1 MKKLI
6 ISTLAVLALTTVA
19 NATDL
24 PNKKKAPAAPA
35 PVAAEPA
42 KAAAPAS
49 NDSLTVS
56 YGQDLGNN
64 LGAKVDDAY
73 GVTYT
78 HKIGSGFSVGAA
90 ASTTQDTSNVIKQNL
105 EAQAGY
111 SVPAFAGVTISGKA
125 GIGERFVST
134 GNFPYYAIYGAADYK
149 VMDGLTLNAIN
160 YRYRSAVDNG
170 TYGYQSH
177 RLGTGVTYDITS
189 NYSVNV
195 GFTRSYDTNWNATGD
210 AVTGAFVVKF

>member
-6 ISTLAVLALTTVA
+6 ISTLAVLALTATA

-24 PNKKKAPAAPA
+24 PNKKKAPEAPKA
-35 PVAAEPA
+35 VAAEPA
-42 KAAAPAS
+42 KPAAS

-73 GVTYT
+73 GVTYK
-78 HKIGSGFSVGAA
+78 HNLGGGFSVSGV
-90 ASTTQDTSNVIKQNL
+90 ASTTQDTSNVVKQNL

-111 SVPAFAGVTISGKA
+111 ALPAFAGIAVSGKV

-134 GNFPYYAIYGAADYK
+134 GNFPYYALYGAADYK
-149 VMDGLTLNAIN
+149 LVDGLTINAIN
-160 YRYRSAVDNG
+160 YRYRSAVDTG

-210 AVTGAFVVKF
+210 AVTGAFTVKF